1 MQTLLD
7 FRHAPARPDEVVLVL
22 RPEHLVV
29 IVDCA
34 HAGRLTRT
42 LDPAF
47 AAPDWRSAGLTRRE
61 LEVARLVARGF
72 SNREVAEALVVTPK
86 TAKNHVH
93 RILDKLGV
101 RSRSQIIA
109 RANEFGRV
117 TSVS

>member
-1 MQTLLD
+1 MHSLID
-7 FRHAPARPDEVVLVL
+7 FRPAPSCSDEVVLVL

-42 LDPAF
+42 HEPPF
-47 AAPDWRSAGLTRRE
+47 VAPDWRSAGLTPRE
-61 LEVARLVARGF
+61 LEVVRLVARGF
-72 SNREVAEALVVTPK
+72 TNREVAEALVVTPK

-101 RSRSQIIA
+101 RSRNQIIA
-109 RANEFGRV
+109 RANELGQV